1 MIRRSAPLVACV
13 LLGCIGHQALAPQ
26 ALAQDASPERLR
38 FAVYAAGLNVL
49 DIVSDVTLGPQNYR
63 IDLNFHT
70 AGMFGALFHSD
81 INSFV
86 QGVWNG
92 AMPQPI
98 RFASWG
104 MVRGEPRETIID
116 YHADQPVLTK
126 LEPLHEQDRDPVPSA
141 MQRNTVDTLSAM
153 AMLVRAVATTGKCEG
168 ELTTFDGRRVLRI
181 TAHTAGLETL
191 QSEGRS
197 SFSGPALR
205 CDFDGLQTAGF
216 QHDESEAELH
226 RIHRSTAWL
235 AKVSPEQ
242 PALPVR
248 VMFETSYFGHAIAYL
263 TTATPKPP
271 GALASGALA
280 SGALASGAAK

>member
-1 MIRRSAPLVACV
+1 MIRRGVTLAAC
-13 LLGCIGHQALAPQ
+13 LLIGGTGHAAR
-26 ALAQDASPERLR
+26 AQDALPERLQ

-49 DIVSDVTLGPQNYR
+49 NIISDVELSQQNYR
-63 IDLNFHT
+63 IDLNFRT
-70 AGMFGALFHSD
+70 AGVFGALFHSD

-86 QGVWNG
+86 QGTWNG
-92 AMPQPI
+92 AVPAPV

-104 MVRGEPRETIID
+104 ITRGEPRETIID
-116 YHADQPVLTK
+116 YHETQPVVIK
-126 LEPLHEQDRDPVPSA
+126 LEPKEDKDRDPVPSA
-141 MQRNTVDTLSAM
+141 LQRNTVDTLSAM
-153 AMLVRAVATTGKCEG
+153 AMLVRAVADTGKCEG

-197 SFSGPALR
+197 SFNGPALR

-216 QHDESEAELH
+216 QHDESDAELH
-226 RIHRSTAWL
+226 RIHHSTAWL
-235 AKVSPEQ
+235 AKVSPDQ

-248 VMFETSYFGHAIAYL
+248 VMFETTYFGHAIAYL

-271 GALASGALA
+271 GALASGAA
-280 SGALASGAAK
+280 R